1 MRKLLALVA
10 LMLSAA
16 ALTGSASAADYTIKL
31 AYVAQPTN
39 PFHKGMEYF
48 AQKVAEKSNNRIEVK
63 LFHSQQL
70 GGERD
75 YIEGMQ
81 LGTIEMSQTSLGPLG
96 SFEPA
101 MNLFSLPFLIRSP
114 EH

>member
-1 MRKLLALVA
+1 MRSRFAIIGLIC
-10 LMLSAA
+10 A
-16 ALTGSASAADYTIKL
+16 ALLSGPAVAAEYTIKL

-48 AQKVAEKSNNRIEVK
+48 AQKVAEKSKNWIEVK

-81 LGTIEMSQTSLGPLG
+81 LGTIEMAQTSLGRSEG
-96 SFEPA
+96 S
-101 MNLFSLPFLIRSP
+101 SRV
-114 EH
+114 